1 MKSIRYALLKCLK
14 DHGEQTMDDLELQ
27 LVDFQKNKIYSNLQ
41 AAKSEQLVSMRPD
54 DVTRRP
60 AYKITAKGKAWLSEK
75 GETKAA
81 DDPEASNDELAP
93 ANQSVIAVEPVKDS
107 LTTDAGVPVI
117 TVTIAGPVGTGKT
130 AIARELDKAL
140 ANVGTTARFDDEAE
154 CMEARHLALG
164 NLNPISAQV
173 VIAIENGHP
182 PCCGAARVMATTAA
196 EVSGEYRA
204 QMGLLTEQNRLLS
217 AENSA
222 LRAHSLMLGQIAEVS
237 EQYQQLG
244 DATTLDVVTAMVSRI
259 TDLESAVDL
268 SQQTI
273 HQQELEAEQNKERI
287 ATLEVNGDLLA
298 NPIESDELAGWRELA
313 SLHGCAN
320 PESLGIVVKVRTRE
334 MDRLKVENTALKT
347 LNEAMPGFGAAYEAN
362 RADKKPPFYVS
373 IGRDTGPQIHKDI
386 EVAIRRMKSIVR
398 RGDEAALVLVPILKA
413 IKGVEVVEV
422 KSA

>member
-1 MKSIRYALLKCLK
+1 MKSIRFLILSCLGQ
-14 DHGEQTMDDLELQ
+14 HGELTMEDLELQ
-27 LVDFQKNKIYSNLQ
+27 IDGASRKQIYNNLQ
-41 AAKSEQLVSMRPD
+41 PAKSENLVSARKD
-54 DVTRRP
+54 DVTGQP
-60 AYKITAKGKAWLSEK
+60 AYRLTESGKAWLAGK
-75 GETKAA
+75 GCDALP
-81 DDPEASNDELAP
+81 DEAVQDT
-93 ANQSVIAVEPVKDS
+93 VEPEVKDS
-107 LTTDAGVPVI
+107 LTTETEAPVI
-117 TVTIAGPVGTGKT
+117 TITIAGPVGAGKT
-130 AIARELDKAL
+130 AIARAIDQVLTAGNAL
-140 ANVGTTARFDDEAE
+140 VRFEDEAE
-154 CMEARHLALG
+154 CIEARTLALG
-164 NLNPISAQV
+164 EPNPITASILLRMEYA
-173 VIAIENGHP
+173 P
-182 PCCGAARVMATTAA
+182 PVCCGAAKVMATTAA
-196 EVSGEYRA
+196 ELSGEYRA
-204 QMGLLTEQNRLLS
+204 QLDTLTEQNRLLS

-244 DATTLDVVTAMVSRI
+244 DATTLDVVAAMVSRI

-273 HQQELEAEQNKERI
+273 HQQELEAEQHKERI